1 MLGAMNAT
9 TATEQQRNTPQIRRN
24 KKGSVHGQS
33 GYCLMRK
40 ARPKA
45 RLGDGRGKYFP
56 IWYVAIRKP
65 GAQQLDTSSTNW
77 FAGGATICEACLA
90 PEVKPEARCNC
101 TCQKALRAAIETE
114 LLAATKALTVTLQE
128 GRVEQYLSL
137 HQRTNKVATAT
148 VADVLAAVEGMR
160 DPEGG
165 WLQRPGPEI
174 WKGKTWLAYRAALL
188 RMARVVSSAKPEGAR
203 LAEVLTRATVQRL
216 QCVAQGVATPEQLNL
231 KARLD
236 CNGGPNAV
244 LRNAKGL
251 FSVAAC
257 QHLFGHLALPDL
269 REFRELPSLPSPV
282 TGFVPW
288 EPDVWA
294 EFVKRSEALREKN
307 PTLWAINAWLRRT
320 GVRDDELLR
329 ARRSWIEVRGD
340 QPALVIKDR
349 GAADSILKQGK
360 GRRIGICPELWAMV
374 KDLPPDAF
382 LVADGLPKT
391 VRYDLIYRDHCAF
404 VAQFIPDRQKRNHEL
419 RMMAGSLVYVSH
431 GLEAAADFLG
441 DGLETTRNYYATPLS
456 ASAPLSAKAV
466 DWTA

>member
-1 MLGAMNAT
+1 M
-9 TATEQQRNTPQIRRN
+9 
-24 KKGSVHGQS
+24 
-33 GYCLMRK
+33 
-40 ARPKA
+40 
-45 RLGDGRGKYFP
+45 
-56 IWYVAIRKP
+56 
-65 GAQQLDTSSTNW
+65 
-77 FAGGATICEACLA
+77 GGARICELCLTST
-90 PEVKPEARCNC
+90 EGPEARCNC
-101 TCQKALRAAIETE
+101 ACQKPLRRAIETE
-114 LLAATKALTVTLQE
+114 LLAAAKALTVTLQE

-148 VADVLAAVEGMR
+148 VADVLAAVEGVR
-160 DPEGG
+160 DATGG

-188 RMARVVSSAKPEGAR
+188 RMARVVAPAKPETAR
-203 LAEVLTRATVQRL
+203 LAEVLTRATVLRI
-216 QCVAQGVATPEQLNL
+216 QCEAQGVATPAELNL

-244 LRNAKGL
+244 LRNAKGM
-251 FSVAAC
+251 FSTAAC
-257 QHLFGHLALPDL
+257 QKLFAHLALPDL
-269 REFRELPSLPSPV
+269 REFRELPPLPSPV

-288 EPDVWA
+288 EPEVWA
-294 EFVKRSEALREKN
+294 QFVRRSEALREKN
-307 PTLWAINAWLRRT
+307 PTLWAVNAWLRRT

-349 GAADSILKQGK
+349 GAANSILKQGK
-360 GRRIGICPELWAMV
+360 ARRIGICAELWALV
-374 KDLPPDAF
+374 KDLPAEAY

-419 RMMAGSLVYVSH
+419 RMMAGSIVYERE

-441 DGLETTRNYYATPLS
+441 DGLETTRKYYATALK
-456 ASAPLSAKAV
+456 ASAPLSAEVV
-466 DWTA
+466 DWSA